1 MLTFCAVSICLQLE
15 SVWVLNVFPD
25 RHWIVQL
32 IEISNLRKIM
42 HLVSNRRRQPSIN
55 IVPLVDVLTV
65 LLFFF
70 MVTMQFKQMS
80 TLNITVPEIK
90 TAGKNE
96 IKERVVIALS
106 PEGELY
112 LNDQLLESDAFEQ
125 AVALIGE
132 ATPELPVLLIADENV
147 PLKHVTEVMDICR
160 SNQLN
165 KISLQSR

>member
-1 MLTFCAVSICLQLE
+1 
-15 SVWVLNVFPD
+15 
-25 RHWIVQL
+25 
-32 IEISNLRKIM
+32 M
-42 HLVSNRRRQPSIN
+42 HLVSSRRRQPSIN

-70 MVTMQFKQMS
+70 LVTMQFKQIS

-96 IKERVVIALS
+96 IKERVVVALS
-106 PEGELY
+106 PEGEIY
-112 LNDQLLESDAFEQ
+112 LNDQLLESSAFEQ
-125 AVALIGE
+125 AIALIGE

-147 PLKHVTEVMDICR
+147 PLKYVTEVMDICR

>member
-1 MLTFCAVSICLQLE
+1 
-15 SVWVLNVFPD
+15 
-25 RHWIVQL
+25 
-32 IEISNLRKIM
+32 M
-42 HLVSNRRRQPSIN
+42 HLIPHKHRQPSIN

-65 LLFFF
+65 LVFFF
-70 MVTMQFKQMS
+70 LVTMQFKQVS

-90 TAGKNE
+90 TAGKND

-106 PEGELY
+106 PEGTLY
-112 LNDQLLESDAFEQ
+112 LNDQLLELTEFEQ
-125 AVALIGE
+125 AITLIGDT
-132 ATPELPVLLIADENV
+132 TPEIPVLLIADENV

>member
-1 MLTFCAVSICLQLE
+1 M
-15 SVWVLNVFPD
+15 D
-25 RHWIVQL
+25 L
-32 IEISNLRKIM
+32 ISP
-42 HLVSNRRRQPSIN
+42 RRRKPSIN

-70 MVTMQFKQMS
+70 LVTMQFKQVS

-96 IKERVVIALS
+96 ISERVVVALS
-106 PEGELY
+106 TEGAIY
-112 LNDQLLESDAFEQ
+112 LNDRLLELDQFRQ
-125 AVALIGE
+125 AIELIGDT
-132 ATPELPVLLIADENV
+132 TPELPVLLIADENV

-165 KISLQSR
+165 KISMQSR